1 MTKSVWT
8 FEISEYTKFLHCIV
22 ISLDDYDLWNTY
34 VCSSSVVQISPPLY
48 ICQKIIMHRVIIIAL
63 YIVYCKWYSTWYAF
77 YKQFFVDRER
87 VQLCWIYWW
96 IFIAIFQLHR
106 YRHKALLYSAFML
119 FPSGAC
125 SDLRF
130 SYLGKN
136 LKYPVF
142 ILIKSILSYY
152 DIGLPSCMRSS
163 NYLIIDTLTHQNT
176 STQFIN

>member
-1 MTKSVWT
+1 MQFKRRSNFSALVYMSKNYYASCDNNCT
-8 FEISEYTKFLHCIV
+8 LHCILSMV
-22 ISLDDYDLWNTY
+22 FNM
-34 VCSSSVVQISPPLY
+34 
-48 ICQKIIMHRVIIIAL
+48 ICFLQTSFPGP
-63 YIVYCKWYSTWYAF
+63 CWSF
-77 YKQFFVDRER
+77 DRER

-106 YRHKALLYSAFML
+106 YRHKALLYFAFML

-130 SYLGKN
+130 SCLGKN

>member
-1 MTKSVWT
+1 MYAVQAS
-8 FEISEYTKFLHCIV
+8 FKFLRPSIYVKNYYASCDNNCTLHCILSMV
-22 ISLDDYDLWNTY
+22 FNM
-34 VCSSSVVQISPPLY
+34 
-48 ICQKIIMHRVIIIAL
+48 ICFLQTIFRGP
-63 YIVYCKWYSTWYAF
+63 CWSF
-77 YKQFFVDRER
+77 DRER

-106 YRHKALLYSAFML
+106 YRHKALLYFAFML

-125 SDLRF
+125 SDLRV